1 MRNYASLY
9 PNRHHT
15 IPTMMHLQAA
25 SEELFAALPAE
36 FSKSEFN
43 AIRSQLGNRGL
54 SYASARKYGIIV
66 VVREEP
72 CKRLMTCEFWTNP
85 VTGEK
90 YTYEEY
96 MELSKKKGFKEEKTD
111 LSTARFYIKEGK
123 RDAAKAIYDRFDS
136 PVLHT
141 VLACVLL
148 VALYSCMFF
157 CMPGILNLVNSIFS

>member
-1 MRNYASLY
+1 MRNYVSLH

-43 AIRSQLGNRGL
+43 AIRQQLGNRGI

-72 CKRLMTCEFWTNP
+72 CKRKMTCDFWTNP
-85 VTGEK
+85 ITGEK
-90 YTYEEY
+90 YTWDELDEKWSKELASQFGVEY
-96 MELSKKKGFKEEKTD
+96 MSYHGSYAYRPSFWSLPHAEGTYEVDCYRNIFRLDVEKFKSF
-111 LSTARFYIKEGK
+111 L
-123 RDAAKAIYDRFDS
+123 
-136 PVLHT
+136 
-141 VLACVLL
+141 
-148 VALYSCMFF
+148 
-157 CMPGILNLVNSIFS
+157 

>member
-43 AIRSQLGNRGL
+43 AIRMQLGNRGI
-54 SYASARKYGIIV
+54 SFASARKYGIV
-66 VVREEP
+66 LVVREEP
-72 CKRLMTCEFWTNP
+72 CKREVTCDFWTNP

-90 YTYEEY
+90 YTYWDLDEKWSKEVASQFGVEYECYHGSYAYRPSFWGLPHAEETREVDCY
-96 MELSKKKGFKEEKTD
+96 RNIFRLDVEKFKSF
-111 LSTARFYIKEGK
+111 L
-123 RDAAKAIYDRFDS
+123 
-136 PVLHT
+136 
-141 VLACVLL
+141 
-148 VALYSCMFF
+148 
-157 CMPGILNLVNSIFS
+157 

>member
-1 MRNYASLY
+1 MRNYVSAH

-15 IPTMMHLQAA
+15 IPTMMHLQTA

-43 AIRSQLGNRGL
+43 AIRSQLGNRGI

-72 CKRLMTCEFWTNP
+72 CKRETTCEFWTNP

-90 YTYEEY
+90 YTWDELDEKWSKELASQFGVEFLVKFGNHCYSAPSFWGLPHAEETHEVDCY
-96 MELSKKKGFKEEKTD
+96 RNIFRLDVEKFKSF
-111 LSTARFYIKEGK
+111 L
-123 RDAAKAIYDRFDS
+123 
-136 PVLHT
+136 
-141 VLACVLL
+141 
-148 VALYSCMFF
+148 
-157 CMPGILNLVNSIFS
+157 

>member
-36 FSKSEFN
+36 FSKREFN
-43 AIRSQLGNRGL
+43 VIRMQLGNRGI
-54 SYASARKYGIIV
+54 SFASARKYGIVV

-72 CKRLMTCEFWTNP
+72 CKREVTAEFWTNP

-90 YTYEEY
+90 YTWDELDEKWSKELASQFGVEY
-96 MELSKKKGFKEEKTD
+96 MLYHGSYAYAPSFWSMPHKEETREVD
-111 LSTARFYIKEGK
+111 CYR
-123 RDAAKAIYDRFDS
+123 
-136 PVLHT
+136 
-141 VLACVLL
+141 
-148 VALYSCMFF
+148 
-157 CMPGILNLVNSIFS
+157 NIFRLDVEKFKSFL

>member
-1 MRNYASLY
+1 MRNYAFTH

-43 AIRSQLGNRGL
+43 RIRSNLGNRGL

-72 CKRLMTCEFWTNP
+72 CKREVTADFWTNP

-90 YTYEEY
+90 YTWDELDTKWSKEIAAQFGVEY
-96 MELSKKKGFKEEKTD
+96 MLYHGTYAYAPNLWSLPHEEETHEVDCYRNIFRLDMEKFKSF
-111 LSTARFYIKEGK
+111 L
-123 RDAAKAIYDRFDS
+123 
-136 PVLHT
+136 
-141 VLACVLL
+141 
-148 VALYSCMFF
+148 
-157 CMPGILNLVNSIFS
+157 

>member
-1 MRNYASLY
+1 MRNYVSTH

-43 AIRSQLGNRGL
+43 TIRSQLGNRGI

-72 CKRLMTCEFWTNP
+72 CKRETTCEFWTNP

-90 YTYEEY
+90 YTWDELDSKWSKEIASQFGVEYLVKFGNHCYSAPSFWGLPHAEETHEVDCY
-96 MELSKKKGFKEEKTD
+96 RNIFRLDVEKFKSF
-111 LSTARFYIKEGK
+111 L
-123 RDAAKAIYDRFDS
+123 
-136 PVLHT
+136 
-141 VLACVLL
+141 
-148 VALYSCMFF
+148 
-157 CMPGILNLVNSIFS
+157 

>member
-1 MRNYASLY
+1 MRNYVSIHH
-9 PNRHHT
+9 NRQHT

-43 AIRSQLGNRGL
+43 AIRSQLGNRGI

-72 CKRLMTCEFWTNP
+72 CKRETTCEFWTNP

-90 YTYEEY
+90 YTWDELDSKWSKEIASQFGVEY
-96 MELSKKKGFKEEKTD
+96 LVKFGNHCYSAPSFWGLPHKEETREVD
-111 LSTARFYIKEGK
+111 CYR
-123 RDAAKAIYDRFDS
+123 
-136 PVLHT
+136 
-141 VLACVLL
+141 
-148 VALYSCMFF
+148 
-157 CMPGILNLVNSIFS
+157 NIFRLDVEKFKSFL

>member
-1 MRNYASLY
+1 MRNYVSTH

-43 AIRSQLGNRGL
+43 RIRSNLGNRGI

-72 CKRLMTCEFWTNP
+72 CKREVTADCWTNP
-85 VTGEK
+85 VTNEK
-90 YTYEEY
+90 YTYEELDEKWSK
-96 MELSKKKGFKEEKTD
+96 ELASQFGVEYLIKVWEGFYRHPNFWNLPHAEETHEVD
-111 LSTARFYIKEGK
+111 CYR
-123 RDAAKAIYDRFDS
+123 
-136 PVLHT
+136 
-141 VLACVLL
+141 
-148 VALYSCMFF
+148 
-157 CMPGILNLVNSIFS
+157 NIFRLDVEKFKSFL

>member
-43 AIRSQLGNRGL
+43 AARMQLGNRGI
-54 SYASARKYGIIV
+54 SFDSARKYGIIV

-72 CKRLMTCEFWTNP
+72 CKREVTCEFWTNP

-90 YTYEEY
+90 YTYWDLDEKWSK
-96 MELSKKKGFKEEKTD
+96 ELASQFGVEHLIKLGSHYYSAPSFWGLPHKEETREVD
-111 LSTARFYIKEGK
+111 CYR
-123 RDAAKAIYDRFDS
+123 
-136 PVLHT
+136 
-141 VLACVLL
+141 
-148 VALYSCMFF
+148 
-157 CMPGILNLVNSIFS
+157 NIFRLDVEKFKSFL

>member
-1 MRNYASLY
+1 MRNYVSTH

-43 AIRSQLGNRGL
+43 AIRSQLGNRGI

-72 CKRLMTCEFWTNP
+72 CKRETTCEFWTNP

-90 YTYEEY
+90 YTWDELDSKWSKEIASQFGVEY
-96 MELSKKKGFKEEKTD
+96 MCYHGSYAYAPSFWGLPHAKETHEVDCYRNIFRLDVEKFKSF
-111 LSTARFYIKEGK
+111 L
-123 RDAAKAIYDRFDS
+123 
-136 PVLHT
+136 
-141 VLACVLL
+141 
-148 VALYSCMFF
+148 
-157 CMPGILNLVNSIFS
+157 

>member
-1 MRNYASLY
+1 MRNYVSTH

-43 AIRSQLGNRGL
+43 AIRSQLGNRGI
-54 SYASARKYGIIV
+54 SYASARKYGIIA

-72 CKRLMTCEFWTNP
+72 CKRQTTCEFWTNP

-90 YTYEEY
+90 YTWYELDSKWSKEIASQFGVEY
-96 MELSKKKGFKEEKTD
+96 MNYHGTYAYAPSLWSLPHAEETREVDCFRNIFRLDMEKFKSF
-111 LSTARFYIKEGK
+111 L
-123 RDAAKAIYDRFDS
+123 
-136 PVLHT
+136 
-141 VLACVLL
+141 
-148 VALYSCMFF
+148 
-157 CMPGILNLVNSIFS
+157 

>member
-1 MRNYASLY
+1 MRNYVSLH

-43 AIRSQLGNRGL
+43 AIRQQLGNRGI

-72 CKRLMTCEFWTNP
+72 CKRKVTADFWTNP

-90 YTYEEY
+90 YTYEE
-96 MELSKKKGFKEEKTD
+96 LDNKWSKEIADQFGVEYLLKFHGCYYSHPSFWGLPHEEETHEVDCYRNIFRLDVEKFKSF
-111 LSTARFYIKEGK
+111 L
-123 RDAAKAIYDRFDS
+123 
-136 PVLHT
+136 
-141 VLACVLL
+141 
-148 VALYSCMFF
+148 
-157 CMPGILNLVNSIFS
+157 

>member
-1 MRNYASLY
+1 MRNYVSLH

-43 AIRSQLGNRGL
+43 AIRQQLGNRGI

-72 CKRLMTCEFWTNP
+72 CKRKMTCDFWTNP
-85 VTGEK
+85 ITGEK
-90 YTYEEY
+90 YTYEELDEKWSKELASQFGVEY
-96 MELSKKKGFKEEKTD
+96 MSYHGSYAYRPSFWSLPHAEGTYEVDCYRNIFRLDVEKFKSF
-111 LSTARFYIKEGK
+111 L
-123 RDAAKAIYDRFDS
+123 
-136 PVLHT
+136 
-141 VLACVLL
+141 
-148 VALYSCMFF
+148 
-157 CMPGILNLVNSIFS
+157 

>member
-1 MRNYASLY
+1 MRNYVSTH

-43 AIRSQLGNRGL
+43 AVRSQLGNRGI

-72 CKRLMTCEFWTNP
+72 CKRQMTCEFWTNP

-90 YTYEEY
+90 YTWDELDAKWSKEIASQFGVEY
-96 MELSKKKGFKEEKTD
+96 MCYHGSYAYAPSFGVCPTQRKAVRSIATATSSGSMWKSSRVFCKKTLDK
-111 LSTARFYIKEGK
+111 
-123 RDAAKAIYDRFDS
+123 S
-136 PVLHT
+136 PKV
-141 VLACVLL
+141 
-148 VALYSCMFF
+148 
-157 CMPGILNLVNSIFS
+157 

>member
-1 MRNYASLY
+1 MRNYVSPY

-43 AIRSQLGNRGL
+43 TVRFQLGNRGI
-54 SYASARKYGIIV
+54 SFASARKYGIIV

-72 CKRLMTCEFWTNP
+72 CKREVTADFWTNP

-90 YTYEEY
+90 YTMGELDEKWSKELAAQFGVEYLVKMWNNYYAPPSFWGLPHEEETHEVDCY
-96 MELSKKKGFKEEKTD
+96 RNIFRLDVEKFKSF
-111 LSTARFYIKEGK
+111 L
-123 RDAAKAIYDRFDS
+123 
-136 PVLHT
+136 
-141 VLACVLL
+141 
-148 VALYSCMFF
+148 
-157 CMPGILNLVNSIFS
+157 

>member
-1 MRNYASLY
+1 MRNYATTH

-25 SEELFAALPAE
+25 CEELFAALPAE

-43 AIRSQLGNRGL
+43 AIREQLGNRGI

-72 CKRLMTCEFWTNP
+72 CKRQMTCDFWTNP

-90 YTYEEY
+90 YTYEELN
-96 MELSKKKGFKEEKTD
+96 EKWSKEIANQFGVEHLIKIWDGFYNHPSFFSLPYAEETREVD
-111 LSTARFYIKEGK
+111 CYR
-123 RDAAKAIYDRFDS
+123 
-136 PVLHT
+136 
-141 VLACVLL
+141 
-148 VALYSCMFF
+148 
-157 CMPGILNLVNSIFS
+157 NIFRLDIEKFKSFL

>member
-1 MRNYASLY
+1 MRNYVTNH

-43 AIRSQLGNRGL
+43 RIRSNLGNRGL

-72 CKRLMTCEFWTNP
+72 CKRQMTCDFWTNP

-90 YTYEEY
+90 YTYEELD
-96 MELSKKKGFKEEKTD
+96 EKWSKEIAAQFGVEYLIKCNGCYYSHPSFFSLPYAEETREVDCYRNIFRLDIEKFKSF
-111 LSTARFYIKEGK
+111 L
-123 RDAAKAIYDRFDS
+123 
-136 PVLHT
+136 
-141 VLACVLL
+141 
-148 VALYSCMFF
+148 
-157 CMPGILNLVNSIFS
+157 

>member
-1 MRNYASLY
+1 MRNYVSTH

-43 AIRSQLGNRGL
+43 AIRSQLGNRGI

-72 CKRLMTCEFWTNP
+72 CKREMTTEFWTNP
-85 VTGEK
+85 ITGEK
-90 YTYEEY
+90 YTWDELDEKWSKELASQFGVEY
-96 MELSKKKGFKEEKTD
+96 MSYHGSYAYRPSFWSLPHAEGTYEVDCYRNIFRLDVEKFKSF
-111 LSTARFYIKEGK
+111 L
-123 RDAAKAIYDRFDS
+123 
-136 PVLHT
+136 
-141 VLACVLL
+141 
-148 VALYSCMFF
+148 
-157 CMPGILNLVNSIFS
+157 

>member
-1 MRNYASLY
+1 MRNYVSTH

-25 SEELFAALPAE
+25 SEELFSALPAE

-43 AIRSQLGNRGL
+43 AIRSQLGNRGI

-72 CKRLMTCEFWTNP
+72 CKRQMTCDFWTNP

-90 YTYEEY
+90 YTYEELDSKWSKEIASQFGVEY
-96 MELSKKKGFKEEKTD
+96 MRYHGSYAYAPSFWGLPHNEETREVDCYRNIFRLDVEKFKSF
-111 LSTARFYIKEGK
+111 L
-123 RDAAKAIYDRFDS
+123 
-136 PVLHT
+136 
-141 VLACVLL
+141 
-148 VALYSCMFF
+148 
-157 CMPGILNLVNSIFS
+157 

>member
-1 MRNYASLY
+1 MRNYVSTH

-43 AIRSQLGNRGL
+43 AIREQLGNRGI

-72 CKRLMTCEFWTNP
+72 CKRETTCEFWTIP

-90 YTYEEY
+90 YTWDELDSKWSKEIASQFGVEYLVKFGNHCYSAPSFWGLPHAEETREVDCY
-96 MELSKKKGFKEEKTD
+96 RNIFRLDVEKFKSF
-111 LSTARFYIKEGK
+111 L
-123 RDAAKAIYDRFDS
+123 
-136 PVLHT
+136 
-141 VLACVLL
+141 
-148 VALYSCMFF
+148 
-157 CMPGILNLVNSIFS
+157 

>member
-1 MRNYASLY
+1 MRNYVTNH

-43 AIRSQLGNRGL
+43 AIRQQLGNRGI
-54 SYASARKYGIIV
+54 SYASARKYGILV

-72 CKRLMTCEFWTNP
+72 CKRQMTCDFWTNP

-90 YTYEEY
+90 YTYEELDEKWSK
-96 MELSKKKGFKEEKTD
+96 ELASQFGVEYLIKIWDGFYKHPSFFSLPYAEETREVD
-111 LSTARFYIKEGK
+111 CYR
-123 RDAAKAIYDRFDS
+123 
-136 PVLHT
+136 
-141 VLACVLL
+141 
-148 VALYSCMFF
+148 
-157 CMPGILNLVNSIFS
+157 NIFRLDVEKFKSFL

>member
-1 MRNYASLY
+1 MRNYVTNH

-43 AIRSQLGNRGL
+43 AIRSQLGNRGI

-72 CKRLMTCEFWTNP
+72 CKREATEEFWTNP

-90 YTYEEY
+90 YTYWELDAKWSKEIASQFGVEY
-96 MELSKKKGFKEEKTD
+96 MRYHGTYAYAPSLWSLPHAEETREVDCYRNIFRLDVEKFKSF
-111 LSTARFYIKEGK
+111 L
-123 RDAAKAIYDRFDS
+123 
-136 PVLHT
+136 
-141 VLACVLL
+141 
-148 VALYSCMFF
+148 
-157 CMPGILNLVNSIFS
+157 

>member
-25 SEELFAALPAE
+25 SEELFSALPAE

-43 AIRSQLGNRGL
+43 AIRQQLGNRGI

-72 CKRLMTCEFWTNP
+72 CKREVTTDIWTNP
-85 VTGEK
+85 VTGAK
-90 YTYEEY
+90 YTWDELGEKWSKELASQFGVEY
-96 MELSKKKGFKEEKTD
+96 MLYHGTYAHAPSFWGLPHKEETYEVD
-111 LSTARFYIKEGK
+111 CYR
-123 RDAAKAIYDRFDS
+123 
-136 PVLHT
+136 
-141 VLACVLL
+141 
-148 VALYSCMFF
+148 
-157 CMPGILNLVNSIFS
+157 NIFRLDVEKFKSFL

>member
-43 AIRSQLGNRGL
+43 AIRSQLGNRGI

-72 CKRLMTCEFWTNP
+72 CKRETTCEFWTNP

-90 YTYEEY
+90 YTWDELDSKWSKEIASQFGVEYLVKFGNHCYSAPSFWGLPHAEETREVDCY
-96 MELSKKKGFKEEKTD
+96 RNIFRLDVEKFKSF
-111 LSTARFYIKEGK
+111 L
-123 RDAAKAIYDRFDS
+123 
-136 PVLHT
+136 
-141 VLACVLL
+141 
-148 VALYSCMFF
+148 
-157 CMPGILNLVNSIFS
+157 